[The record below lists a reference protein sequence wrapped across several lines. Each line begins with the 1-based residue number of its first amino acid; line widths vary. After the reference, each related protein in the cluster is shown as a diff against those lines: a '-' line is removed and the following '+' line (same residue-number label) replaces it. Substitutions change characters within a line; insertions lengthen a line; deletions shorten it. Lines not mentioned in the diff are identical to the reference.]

1 MATYQVRMRADDVA
15 RVRFAPSPLWETA
28 NAVRALVDPRQQR
41 YHLPWLEQVRSR
53 LADVDVAPLLA
64 IQPMTGYNP
73 DLIAPLPTHPR
84 TTVEEQLAQV
94 RATPLDVVKLE
105 LSRALDERNGE
116 SVPDVLSEMVRHP
129 RKARDRLASA
139 LEECW
144 HRLVEPWW
152 PRIHDLLTAD
162 IAHHSRLLAEG
173 GLARLFP
180 AIDHRISWTGANVR
194 VDLGGR
200 PGVERRDAAGSGL
213 LLQPSAFSWP
223 ILVVISDERYQPTI
237 VYPARGVAELW
248 QPRRDDTDAA
258 LGRLIG
264 RTRAGLLGSVVEPAT
279 TTLLARRHELAVG
292 TVSEHLDA
300 LVATGLVQR
309 TRTGRSVFYAV
320 TALGEALLDGRI

>member
-1 MATYQVRMRADDVA
+1 VATYQLRMHADDVA

-53 LADVDVAPLLA
+53 LDDIDIAPLLA
-64 IQPMTGYNP
+64 IQPMQGYNP
-73 DLIAPLPTHPR
+73 DLIAPLPRHPR
-84 TTVEEQLAQV
+84 VTVDEQIAQV
-94 RATPLDVVKLE
+94 RATPLEVVDEEITRSLQE
-105 LSRALDERNGE
+105 RADEPVPDLLRALARN
-116 SVPDVLSEMVRHP
+116 P
-129 RKARDRLASA
+129 RKARERLANA

-144 HRLVEPWW
+144 HQLVEPWW
-152 PRIHDLLTAD
+152 PRIRDLLTAD

-180 AIDHRISWTGANVR
+180 AIDNRITWTGADVR
-194 VDLGGR
+194 VDGGGR
-200 PGVERRDAAGSGL
+200 PGVHRRDTAGAGL

-264 RTRAGLLGSVVEPAT
+264 RTRAVLLGSVVEPAT
-279 TTLLARRHELAVG
+279 TTLLARRHELALG
-292 TVSEHLDA
+292 TVSEHLDT
-300 LVATGLVQR
+300 LVAAGLVQR

-320 TALGEALLDGRI
+320 TALGEALLDGQS